1 MHLRKINKYY
11 QTFFLILILLNAYS
25 LPLNA
30 TIRYVSKTGLS
41 IPPYTSWETAADS
54 IQKCIN
60 ICVFGDTIYVANGVY
75 EEQVVMIPGL
85 SLIGA
90 GMDSCVINTMNLV
103 TSQNFTSVS
112 IAGNCCFKSFFIKVY
127 YNSNEGV
134 GIGGV
139 GSVIN
144 SLITENR
151 ISTAYEGIYLG
162 GNNLIEGNNLD
173 NISIGMELFNSND
186 IAKNNIIYTDPNS
199 QLPII
204 AGIYIQAFNSNYNPI
219 IDSNYIVAD
228 GINGIRKTI
237 GAKPTITNNIIKF
250 NQYGADAIFLGY
262 SDSAKVFNNLI
273 IIGTGYGGINNNYTL
288 YTKMYNNYIVGNPG
302 AYGISAGPND
312 IIINNVVTDA
322 NIGVVPYTTEN
333 LTFQYNNAWNNNV
346 NFSGF
351 TPDSTNLSVDPM
363 IVNDDTTLGELDF
376 HLQAYSPLID
386 AGDPTILDRDGSRSD
401 IGLYGGPYGWTY
413 TYQDLAPRPPH
424 NVTAVIEEGFVKL
437 TWNKNTEADFSH
449 YRIYRDTV
457 TIVIYDSS
465 KIIGETPDT
474 VFYDNLPPVNKETRF
489 YYVITAFDNQ
499 GNQSYPSEEINVLV
513 TGLGEHPPKGYDG
526 YRLLANY
533 PNPFNPST
541 IIPYRLKERGHVR
554 LSIYDLK
561 GELVRVLVNEWQ
573 ERGYY
578 EVVFQPNAADKNKI
592 TKFEVP
598 MGKTYSHMS
607 SGMYIYSIQ
616 VIDERNIPVFT
627 DSEKMIL
634 LK

>member
-1 MHLRKINKYY
+1 MKKRIKIYNIVLL
-11 QTFFLILILLNAYS
+11 TIVLLIAYR

-30 TIRYVSKTGLS
+30 TIRFVSKTGS
-41 IPPYTSWETAADS
+41 STPPYTSWETAADS

-60 ICVFGDTIYVANGVY
+60 ISVFGDTIYVANGVY
-75 EEQVVMIPGL
+75 AEQVVMIPGL
-85 SLIGA
+85 ALIGA
-90 GMDSCVINTMNLV
+90 GSDSCIVDSRSFPLTNNRTITMKDSCLV
-103 TSQNFTSVS
+103 TGFYIRTSNNFDYGYGIWAVGQS
-112 IAGNCCFKSFFIKVY
+112 GFIMKNKFSRANSGIFLL
-127 YNSNEGV
+127 NSNIECYKNYFADLRI
-134 GIGGV
+134 GIG
-139 GSVIN
+139 
-144 SLITENR
+144 
-151 ISTAYEGIYLG
+151 AH
-162 GNNLIEGNNLD
+162 
-173 NISIGMELFNSND
+173 NSNS
-186 IAKNNIIYTDPNS
+186 IIRKND
-199 QLPII
+199 
-204 AGIYIQAFNSNYNPI
+204 IYILTETLLGSGVHITADHYNYKPI
-219 IDSNYIVAD
+219 IDSNYIVTKTEGVNKGPGTRATVRNNV
-228 GINGIRKTI
+228 IILVNGAT
-237 GAKPTITNNIIKF
+237 G
-250 NQYGADAIFLGY
+250 IFLHSY
-262 SDSAKVFNNLI
+262 FSDSAWVYNNLVYAETGI
-273 IIGTGYGGINNNYTL
+273 QGFENIGVPNL
-288 YTKMYNNYIVGNPG
+288 QLYNNYLTGNFDDQQNIRYVVRIG
-302 AYGISAGPND
+302 SYNKIK
-312 IIINNVVTDA
+312 NNVVTNA
-322 NIGVVPYTTEN
+322 ERGVEAWGTQG
-333 LTFQYNNAWNNNV
+333 LQFQYNNVWNNDN
-346 NFSGF
+346 NYSGF
-351 TPDSTNLSVDPM
+351 SPDTTNISFDPM
-363 IVNDDTTLGELDF
+363 IINDDTTQGKLDF
-376 HLQAYSPLID
+376 HLQKYSPLID

-424 NVTAVIEEGFVKL
+424 NVTAVIEEGLVKL

-474 VFYDNLPPVNKETRF
+474 VFYDNLPPVNHETRF

-526 YRLLANY
+526 YRLLSNY

-541 IIPYRLKERGHVR
+541 VIPYRLKERGHVR

-561 GELVRVLVNEWQ
+561 GELVRILVNEWQ

-578 EVVFQPNAADKNKI
+578 EVVFQPNAEDKNKI
-592 TKFEVP
+592 TKFEIP
-598 MGKTYSHMS
+598 MGQTYSHMS